1 MGRGVPHT
9 TINQKAATIE
19 TAIAVETA
27 VVAVAAAANDDVCD
41 DNVCDNDMCDNN
53 VGVNGRM
60 AATDNN
66 VVDDGWVDGR
76 RTT

>member
-1 MGRGVPHT
+1 VGRGVPHT

-41 DNVCDNDMCDNN
+41 DNVCDNTCATTTWVSMAAADNN
-53 VGVNGRM
+53 VG
-60 AATDNN
+60 
-66 VVDDGWVDGR
+66 DDGWVDGR